1 MATALRGRRPVN
13 RYDRAE
19 LAGAFGDLGTL
30 IPFVLGYLTVLNLD
44 PRGVLFMF
52 GISAVATGLFYR
64 TPIPVQ
70 PMKAIGTAAIGAAG
84 QVTAA
89 AVAAAGLVTGA
100 FWLLAG
106 ATGTVRFAAAVA
118 AKPIVHGILL
128 GLGLS
133 FMSQGVALMRTGPWL
148 AAAGLAIAFALLAR
162 PRIPA
167 MFALMALG
175 LAAAAWV
182 APAPGAWLPLL
193 RPVFELP
200 GLTLEGLRWTDFVQ
214 GTLVLAI
221 PQIPL
226 TLGNAVI
233 AVRAENDELFPDRP
247 VTERQ
252 LAITQGLMNLAS
264 APLGGVPMCHGAGG
278 MAGHVRFGARTGG
291 SVVMLG
297 AMLLVLALFYG
308 HAVGGMFAVF
318 PKAILGVILFF
329 AGVELAL
336 TLRAAGSDRSDIYVV
351 VIVAGFAM
359 WNMGAAFVA
368 GILLHQSLRRGWIR
382 V

>member
-1 MATALRGRRPVN
+1 
-13 RYDRAE
+13 
-19 LAGAFGDLGTL
+19 
-30 IPFVLGYLTVLNLD
+30 
-44 PRGVLFMF
+44 
-52 GISAVATGLFYR
+52 
-64 TPIPVQ
+64 
-70 PMKAIGTAAIGAAG
+70 
-84 QVTAA
+84 
-89 AVAAAGLVTGA
+89 
-100 FWLLAG
+100 
-106 ATGTVRFAAAVA
+106 
-118 AKPIVHGILL
+118 
-128 GLGLS
+128 
-133 FMSQGVALMRTGPWL
+133 MSQGVALMRPGPWL

-200 GLTLEGLRWTDFVQ
+200 GLTLEGLRWADFVQ

-233 AVRAENDELFPDRP
+233 AVRTENDELFPDRP

-252 LAITQGLMNLAS
+252 LAITQGLMNLVS

-308 HAVGGMFAVF
+308 HAVGGLFGVF

-336 TLRAAGSDRSDIYVV
+336 TIRAAGADKGDVYVV

-368 GILLHQSLRRGWIR
+368 GILLHQSLRRRWIR

>member
-1 MATALRGRRPVN
+1 
-13 RYDRAE
+13 
-19 LAGAFGDLGTL
+19 
-30 IPFVLGYLTVLNLD
+30 
-44 PRGVLFMF
+44 
-52 GISAVATGLFYR
+52 
-64 TPIPVQ
+64 
-70 PMKAIGTAAIGAAG
+70 MKAIGTAAIGAAG
-84 QVTAA
+84 QVTPA

-106 ATGTVRFAAAVA
+106 ATGTVRLAAVVA

-148 AAAGLAIAFALLAR
+148 AAAGLVIAFALLAR

-182 APAPGAWLPLL
+182 APAPDAWLPLL
-193 RPVFELP
+193 WPVFELP

-278 MAGHVRFGARTGG
+278 MAAHVRFGARTGG

-318 PKAILGVILFF
+318 PKAILGVILFL

-336 TLRAAGSDRSDIYVV
+336 IIRAAGSDKGDIYVV
-351 VIVAGFAM
+351 VIVAGFAI

>member
-1 MATALRGRRPVN
+1 
-13 RYDRAE
+13 
-19 LAGAFGDLGTL
+19 
-30 IPFVLGYLTVLNLD
+30 
-44 PRGVLFMF
+44 
-52 GISAVATGLFYR
+52 
-64 TPIPVQ
+64 
-70 PMKAIGTAAIGAAG
+70 
-84 QVTAA
+84 
-89 AVAAAGLVTGA
+89 
-100 FWLLAG
+100 
-106 ATGTVRFAAAVA
+106 
-118 AKPIVHGILL
+118 
-128 GLGLS
+128 
-133 FMSQGVALMRTGPWL
+133 MSQGVALMRTGPWL
-148 AAAGLAIAFALLAR
+148 AAAGLVIAFAQLAR